1 MKTLSLFLII
11 VITSCVTYAQSQE
24 KRIAYLSKTNKEV
37 SGPTNAAYYR
47 TVQEAG
53 EGFIIREYF
62 MPSGKVRLTAEC
74 MEYTPEIVYHGAV
87 KKFYETGT
95 LREEKQY
102 DEGYATGVS
111 TEYYETGKVCERKEH
126 QSDDKVL
133 ILQHYTPDGR
143 ELLTNGNGLI
153 KTMSPIGDTIY
164 AKIQDYVLA
173 LQYDVHAGDTVYSMP
188 EKQAEYVGG
197 MNNLMR
203 FLQQHVKYP
212 ADARRSG
219 AQGTVFTRFD
229 VGEDGSVSNVAPVM
243 SVNSDLDAEAVRVVS
258 AMPKWKP
265 AQVGGQVV
273 KSRFVLPIKFRLAGS
288 RR

>member
-1 MKTLSLFLII
+1 MKTPSLFL
-11 VITSCVTYAQSQE
+11 VLLITSGMAYAQSKE
-24 KRIAYLSKTNKEV
+24 RRIAYLSKNNKEV
-37 SGPTNAAYYR
+37 SSPTNAAYYR

-62 MPSGKVRLTAEC
+62 LPSSKVRLIAEC
-74 MEYTPEIVYHGAV
+74 MEYEPEIVYHGKV
-87 KKFYETGT
+87 KRFYESGVV
-95 LREEKQY
+95 REEEEY
-102 DEGYATGVS
+102 DEGYATGIS
-111 TEYYETGKVCERKEH
+111 TEYYETGKVFERKEH

-143 ELLTNGNGLI
+143 ELLTNGNGMI
-153 KTMSPIGDTIY
+153 KSMSPAGDTIY
-164 AKIQDYVLA
+164 AEIRDHVVA
-173 LQYDVHAGDTVYSMP
+173 LQYNVHAGDTVYSMP

-197 MNNLMR
+197 MGMLMK
-203 FLQQHVKYP
+203 FLQQNVKYP

-219 AQGTVFTRFD
+219 AQGTVFTMFV
-229 VGEDGSVSNVAPVM
+229 VGKDGSISNVAPVM
-243 SVNSDLDAEAVRVVS
+243 NVNSDLDAEAVRVVS

-265 AQVGGQVV
+265 AEVRGRVV